1 MAPSAIW
8 AHPIH
13 VQLWG
18 SVRYWKGSYDEDA
31 SGEEDR
37 DIRFFHVLIA
47 IQIALVSLAA
57 LLFVN
62 WR

>member
-1 MAPSAIW
+1 M
-8 AHPIH
+8 
-13 VQLWG
+13 
-18 SVRYWKGSYDEDA
+18 RYWKGRYDDDA
-31 SGEEDR
+31 SRDDVVCREDERSREEDR